1 MANPLNTN
9 PTRQEL
15 LKLKKKLKR
24 ATRGHKL
31 LEDKRDG
38 LMKEFMGITH
48 EVRDLRK
55 KVEREIKITFK
66 HFLFASA
73 LTGTDKIKPIFQTKI
88 KELQLRLVK
97 KNIMGVETY
106 SFHPERNPNEEG
118 AESKSSVADSTPLA
132 YSLVSASYDLD
143 LSILAFKE
151 IFNDLLKL
159 AELEH
164 TAKLLAQEIEK
175 TRRRVNALEY
185 VLIPRTQET
194 IKYIESKIGEQER
207 GTIVALMALKKQMV

>member
-38 LMKEFMGITH
+38 LMKEFMGITN

-55 KVEREIKITFK
+55 KVEKEIRVTFK

-73 LTGTDKIKPIFQTKI
+73 LTGTDKIKPIFQTKV
-88 KELQLRLVK
+88 KELQLNLVK

-106 SFHPERNPNEEG
+106 KFLREDTAETDSNPL
-118 AESKSSVADSTPLA
+118 T
-132 YSLVSASYDLD
+132 YSLISASYDLD

-151 IFNDLLKL
+151 VFNDLLKL
-159 AELEH
+159 AEMEH

-185 VLIPRTQET
+185 VLIPRTKET
-194 IKYIESKIGEQER
+194 IKYIEAKIGEQER
-207 GTIVALMALKKQMV
+207 GTIVSMIMLKKQMA